1 MNAASAAG
9 RVALVTGANTG
20 IGRVTATQLALQGTH
35 VFLACRSEEKTRP
48 VLADIAAQSG
58 GRARAE
64 FLPLDLGDLASVRQ
78 CARTF
83 LARGLPLHLLVNN
96 AGLAGHK
103 GMSASGFELTFG
115 VCHVGHFL
123 LTDLL
128 LDALKAAAPARIVVV
143 SSTAHRQAKEID
155 FDALRRPTRSVSGL
169 PEYAVAKLANVLFAS
184 ELARRLQGAGVTSLF
199 LAPGRRRDG
208 SLARAALARP
218 VADQAFHAVV
228 AGRRGHRRSIAR
240 QRRNVPGKAGCTT
253 TSARLCRPRAWRA
266 TPSSRSGCGRRAR
279 SGFGLDGHS
288 PRSGSLSSGG
298 GAVVTDHGVEC
309 VAVEQVDIG
318 LVPPEPVPFI
328 TGQLAQP
335 SAGSTL
341 GALIKRQRQLS
352 CDALRNSQSEK
363 AATSGRPTARR
374 AVMRW

>member
-1 MNAASAAG
+1 MNAASPTG

-64 FLPLDLGDLASVRQ
+64 FLPLDLADLASVRQ
-78 CARTF
+78 CVRTF

-143 SSTAHRQAKEID
+143 SSTAHRQAKGID

-184 ELARRLQGAGVTSLF
+184 ELALRLEGTGVTSYSVH
-199 LAPGRRRDG
+199 PG
-208 SLARAALARP
+208 
-218 VADQAFHAVV
+218 VV
-228 AGRRGHRRSIAR
+228 ATE
-240 QRRNVPGKAGCTT
+240 V
-253 TSARLCRPRAWRA
+253 WRA
-266 TPSSRSGCGRRAR
+266 LPWPVPSLIKP
-279 SGFGLDGHS
+279 FM
-288 PRSGSLSSGG
+288 LSSQEG
-298 GAVVTDHGVEC
+298 
-309 VAVEQVDIG
+309 
-318 LVPPEPVPFI
+318 
-328 TGQLAQP
+328 
-335 SAGSTL
+335 
-341 GALIKRQRQLS
+341 
-352 CDALRNSQSEK
+352 
-363 AATSGRPTARR
+363 AATSLYCSTAPECASQSGLYYDKCQAVSPSRLARDAQLAKKLWDASEEWIRP
-374 AVMRW
+374 